1 MDARG
6 RVVVIE
12 GIVWLCVERSSH
24 GVEPTCECGRGRKI
38 RDRPHDCTR
47 VLKSIRAARITR
59 TPRSHGWM
67 DGWWWRERYPQLD
80 MEHRSTTTTRFFY
93 GHGDVVGI
101 PVDHIT
107 VKFGHPT
114 IHYAESRAEIRLG
127 LGEQD
132 KTIHRA
138 VVAFLKFPTRLVS
151 RPTISFRLQLEPRS

>member
-67 DGWWWRERYPQLD
+67 DGGGERDTPN
-80 MEHRSTTTTRFFY
+80 STWSIARRRLAFFY

-114 IHYAESRAEIRLG
+114 IHYAESRAEMRLG

-132 KTIHRA
+132 HPSRSCG
-138 VVAFLKFPTRLVS
+138 FPKVS
-151 RPTISFRLQLEPRS
+151 Y

>member
-1 MDARG
+1 M
-6 RVVVIE
+6 V
-12 GIVWLCVERSSH
+12 VER
-24 GVEPTCECGRGRKI
+24 EI
-38 RDRPHDCTR
+38 
-47 VLKSIRAARITR
+47 
-59 TPRSHGWM
+59 
-67 DGWWWRERYPQLD
+67 PQLD
-80 MEHRSTTTTRFFY
+80 MEHRSTTTRFFY